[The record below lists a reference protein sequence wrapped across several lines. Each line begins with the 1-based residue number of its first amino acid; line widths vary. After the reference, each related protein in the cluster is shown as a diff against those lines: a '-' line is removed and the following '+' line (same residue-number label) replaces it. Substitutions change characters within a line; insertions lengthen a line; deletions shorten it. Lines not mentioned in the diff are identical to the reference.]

1 MLAVGLMS
9 GTSLDGV
16 DAALVEISGVNE
28 STRVKQLKFA
38 SYPFSLAIKAKIQAA
53 LSVETSDVEAI
64 CSLNF
69 ELGRLFGE
77 AVVKVCQEYGIDSET
92 LGFVASHGQT
102 IYHLPRPKETTRVP
116 STLQIGESAV
126 ISELT
131 KTTVISDFRP
141 RDMAVGGQGAPIVP
155 YSEYILYRSENCTR
169 ILQNIGGIG
178 NATVIPQH
186 GQLDQLTAFDTGP
199 GNMVI
204 DELCRHF
211 YPGEEFDCDGAHGA
225 AGHVDPELLATL
237 LEHPYFAKPFP
248 KTTGRED
255 FGREY
260 VARLLTTYRELNLA
274 PEDWIATATA
284 LTAKSIAQAIDQFAI
299 GETEL
304 IVGGGGSYNPTL
316 VRMIAQELPQVKV
329 MIQEDLGYSSDAKEA
344 IAMTILGNQ
353 TLHQQ
358 SSNVPS
364 ATGASKPVI
373 LGKVTY
379 Y

>member
-16 DAALVEISGVNE
+16 DAALVEIAGVNE
-28 STRVKQLKFA
+28 STKVKQLKFS
-38 SYPFSLAIKAKIQAA
+38 SYPFSLATKEKIKAA
-53 LSVETSDVEAI
+53 LSVSTSNVEAI

-69 ELGRLFGE
+69 ELGRIFGE
-77 AVVKVCQEYGIDSET
+77 AVVKVCQEYGVASEE

-102 IYHLPRPKETTRVP
+102 IYHLPRPADKNLVP
-116 STLQIGESAV
+116 STLQIGESAL
-126 ISELT
+126 ISEIA
-131 KTTVISDFRP
+131 KTTVVSDFRP

-155 YSEYILYRSENCTR
+155 YSEYILYRSEQSTR

-178 NATVIPQH
+178 NATVIPQN

-204 DELCRHF
+204 DELCRRF
-211 YPGEEFDCDGAHGA
+211 YDEEFDRDGAHGA
-225 AGHVDPELLATL
+225 AGQVDQTVLEAL

-248 KTTGRED
+248 KTTGREE
-255 FGREY
+255 FGSEY
-260 VARLLTTYRELNLA
+260 VTRILA
-274 PEDWIATATA
+274 KYQLQPDDWIATATA
-284 LTAKSIAQAIDQFAI
+284 LTASSIAQAVRQFAT
-299 GETEL
+299 EQTEL

-316 VRMIAQELPQVKV
+316 VKMIGAQLPDVKV

-344 IAMTILGNQ
+344 VAMTILGNQ
-353 TLHQQ
+353 TLQRQ
-358 SSNVPS
+358 PSNVPS
-364 ATGASKPVI
+364 ATGARKPVI